1 MSGEVN
7 ICCGLLYVLDCANS
21 EEHNHIGCDAKSGLD
36 NNPVIDN
43 EHAKTYCLS
52 EQFKDC
58 PYYPKRG

>member
-1 MSGEVN
+1 MSEDVN
-7 ICCGLLYVLDCANS
+7 VCCGLFRVVDCADN
-21 EEHNHIGCDAKSGLD
+21 EEHKHVVCTSKSVIDGS
-36 NNPVIDN
+36 PVLDN